1 MKLVDFRFNYKR
13 STTLSPSTGQPILDA
28 QTGRPLEV
36 FHPVIPLIISSEKK
50 RSPPMEGLLDS
61 GSDGVVLPR
70 GIADYLGL
78 ELKPSETPMRVADG
92 KSVKRYISKAYL
104 TIGRGGRYCDPVEAE
119 VSMPA
124 EGDPPIL
131 IGRAPIF
138 RLFVIT
144 FIEAE
149 TRFEMKPYRA

>member
-1 MKLVDFRFNYKR
+1 
-13 STTLSPSTGQPILDA
+13 
-28 QTGRPLEV
+28 
-36 FHPVIPLIISSEKK
+36 
-50 RSPPMEGLLDS
+50 MEGLLDS

-78 ELKPSETPMRVADG
+78 ELKSGETPMRVADG
-92 KSVKRYISKAYL
+92 KSVKRYISKAHL

-119 VSMPA
+119 VSIPA

-149 TRFEMKPYRA
+149 KRFEMKPYRA